1 MILICVKLCVVI
13 QPKIL
18 KNSNNLFKQL
28 FFNASYLFFMQKSCR
43 RMSISKCSLDNLEI
57 GITRSNYI
65 NFHEILC
72 RYEAINVKNLKQL
85 V

>member
-1 MILICVKLCVVI
+1 
-13 QPKIL
+13 
-18 KNSNNLFKQL
+18 
-28 FFNASYLFFMQKSCR
+28 
-43 RMSISKCSLDNLEI
+43 LDNLLI
-57 GITRSNYI
+57 GITMSNYI